1 MKNLTMS
8 NVSYRIVLQRAISIL
23 LTNLLQLRRY
33 RRLNLDIKNLRE
45 MDDRMLA
52 DIGLRRLQ
60 IESAVRTG
68 RTDYN
73 A

>member
-1 MKNLTMS
+1 MKNLTMP

-23 LTNLLQLRRY
+23 LTNLLRLRRY
-33 RRLNLDIKNLRE
+33 RRLNLAIKNLRE

-68 RTDYN
+68 RTDYK